1 MSTSTIH
8 PTAIID
14 PQTEIGENVSIGPY
28 TIIEGEVFID
38 SGTQI
43 GAHVYIDRYTRIGKN
58 CRISPFASIGTPPQD
73 KKFKGEKTEV
83 IIGDDNVIR
92 EYRDHQPG
100 HSRGRRSYH
109 HRESE
114 SVDGLC
120 HVAHDCQVGKWHR
133 HGQCGHFGRPCRS
146 GRLFDIG
153 GLAAVQ
159 QFVRVGAYAFIGGKT
174 GVVQDI
180 PPYVIAAG
188 ERAKLFG
195 LNIVGLK
202 RHEFSNEL
210 IAALKK
216 AYQIVIRSHLTIQEA
231 MIRVEKEVPSFPE
244 INTIFG
250 IYPQFPTEASPVDD
264 RFFSYWS
271 NCRERGFPFVDC
283 PGRPGRREK
292 DGGRGPSWGN
302 PAGIGVPGGKD

>member
-1 MSTSTIH
+1 MSHSFIH

-14 PQTEIGENVSIGPY
+14 PQAEIGQNVSIGPY
-28 TIIEGEVFID
+28 AVIEGEVFID
-38 SGTQI
+38 AGSQI

-83 IIGDDNVIR
+83 LIGDDNVIR
-92 EYRDHQPG
+92 EFVTINRGTPG
-100 HSRGRRSYH
+100 GGGVTSLGEQNLLMAY
-109 HRESE
+109 
-114 SVDGLC
+114 V
-120 HVAHDCQVGKWHR
+120 HVAHDCKLGK
-133 HGQCGHFGRPCRS
+133 GIVMANVATLAGHVVLGDYS
-146 GRLFDIG
+146 VIG

-159 QFVRVGAYAFIGGKT
+159 QFVRIGAHAFIGGKT
-174 GVVQDI
+174 GVLQDI
-180 PPYVIAAG
+180 PPYVIASG

-210 IAALKK
+210 VGALKK

-244 INTIFG
+244 INTFLEFIRNSQRG
-250 IYPQFPTEASPVDD
+250 IT
-264 RFFSYWS
+264 
-271 NCRERGFPFVDC
+271 
-283 PGRPGRREK
+283 RR
-292 DGGRGPSWGN
+292 
-302 PAGIGVPGGKD
+302 